1 MQGKTVDEV
10 VKDLDNKMD
19 KDEQKQIYKKFFNDD
34 GDDDQK
40 PKGPTEAELLAKK
53 EADEKAEEEEKQAKQ
68 MQANQFLKEQLFQ
81 SELESEQEEKEKLA
95 KIKEAERQPIMS
107 LVQKQQL
114 PKSKKTLKK
123 ERLNKQ
129 LRSIETIMENQL
141 GKRELVQIGEEN
153 MHALTRKSRNEHKK
167 AHRRAKRLI
176 KYKKKLAAIDLRKR
190 KPYGIFYQENR
201 KYSNA
206 LLNLAREN
214 MGQNKRN
221 KEIEDD
227 DDFEMDNG
235 NQKHKTSTNIHP

>member
-1 MQGKTVDEV
+1 
-10 VKDLDNKMD
+10 
-19 KDEQKQIYKKFFNDD
+19 
-34 GDDDQK
+34 
-40 PKGPTEAELLAKK
+40 
-53 EADEKAEEEEKQAKQ
+53 

-81 SELESEQEEKEKLA
+81 SELESEQEEKEKA
-95 KIKEAERQPIMS
+95 DKIKEAERQSVMS
-107 LVQKQQL
+107 LVQKQHI

-153 MHALTRKSRNEHKK
+153 MHALTRKSRKEQKK
-167 AHRRAKRLI
+167 SHRRAKRLV

-221 KEIEDD
+221 KEVEDD
-227 DDFEMDNG
+227 YEMDNG